1 MGRVEKFGLSTSMTS
16 GDSSAVAP
24 SLTTPPSPTLYE
36 EFLESLREELLP
48 ERKQEDE
55 REAGE
60 EADEERDD
68 GGEEDGEG
76 AGVKKEVEEVSVAER
91 GRQDRAEE
99 DELEGRDLMREGR
112 AVGEEEE
119 VPLELRGMSSMLQ
132 RYLLSLTSHPPPL
145 SKYTDTHSLSL
156 SLSLSPNTCVSCIAA
171 APPKS
176 CGKSYRQWQVQC
188 HVYRPML
195 RTLPA
200 CTLYM

>member
-1 MGRVEKFGLSTSMTS
+1 MGRVEKFGLTTSMTS
-16 GDSSAVAP
+16 GDSSTVAP

-48 ERKQEDE
+48 ERKKEDE

-60 EADEERDD
+60 EADEEEDEERDD

-76 AGVKKEVEEVSVAER
+76 AGVEKEVEEVSVAEH
-91 GRQDRAEE
+91 GRQDRVEE
-99 DELEGRDLMREGR
+99 AVDELEGRDLMRGDR

-145 SKYTDTHSLSL
+145 SK
-156 SLSLSPNTCVSCIAA
+156 
-171 APPKS
+171 
-176 CGKSYRQWQVQC
+176 
-188 HVYRPML
+188 
-195 RTLPA
+195 
-200 CTLYM
+200 